1 MENLSKNKIKL
12 IRSLRLKKNRDAEQL
27 FIVEGEKIIDEL
39 IANSPEM
46 IEFICTTQPS
56 FSFDRC
62 YLTDARGMKE
72 ISQLTTP
79 GEVLAVVRFLPDSD
93 QKSDL
98 VLVLDGIQ
106 DPGNLGTI
114 IRTADWFGISKIVCS
129 HDTVDCYNPK
139 VVQATMGSLFRI
151 SIEYKDLSAYLSKTE
166 LPIYGAL
173 LDGVDLYATPLEK
186 KAVLVIGNEG
196 KGISDEVRPL
206 VTKPIF
212 IPKYGEAES
221 LNAAMATGIILAEY
235 RRTSI
240 F

>member
-12 IRSLRLKKNRDAEQL
+12 IRSLGLKKNRDAERL
-27 FIVEGEKIIDEL
+27 FIVESEKIVQEL
-39 IANSPEM
+39 IANAPET
-46 IEFICTTQPS
+46 IEFLCTTKPV

-62 YLTDARGMKE
+62 YHTDARGMKE

-79 GEVLAVVRFLPDSD
+79 GEILAVARYLPSSAL
-93 QKSDL
+93 QSDL
-98 VLVLDGIQ
+98 TLVLDGIQ

-114 IRTADWFGISKIVCS
+114 IRTADWFGISRIVCS

-139 VVQATMGSLFRI
+139 VVQATMGSLFRM
-151 SIEYKDLSAYLSKTE
+151 SIEYMDLRTYLSKTD

-173 LDGVDLYATPLEK
+173 LDGADMYAAPLEK

-196 KGISDEVRPL
+196 KGISEAIKPL
-206 VTKPIF
+206 ITKPIF
-212 IPKYGEAES
+212 IPRHGDAES

-235 RRTSI
+235 RRVN
-240 F
+240 